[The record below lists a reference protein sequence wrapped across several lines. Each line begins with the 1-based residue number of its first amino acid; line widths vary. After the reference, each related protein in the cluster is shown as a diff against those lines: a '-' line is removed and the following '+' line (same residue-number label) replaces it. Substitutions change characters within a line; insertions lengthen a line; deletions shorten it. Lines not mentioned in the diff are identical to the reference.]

1 MPPTINNNQPPPPP
15 QPAPDMSRILANMAE
30 MNSNFSG
37 LGSLNGVIQ
46 GMNDRQSALES
57 RLTQQY
63 GLQND
68 FNNDQAHFN
77 NQARSFFNNTQ
88 SQPPPIPQNY
98 YFGGFGRGFEE
109 SSNLAGGFRPRET
122 DNETDSNVSDMGYA
136 QSNTQNP
143 FQFQERQPVIPLDQ
157 LQLDNNNDDNAYS
170 MIPDVRQPDY
180 SIPRYI
186 SLPNAPDANYNE
198 PLQLTDGNADEEE
211 PLNLPIVNSDAEN
224 IVFHF
229 TPQPNLLEP
238 AKDGVVQTRINDLEA
253 MKNEREA
260 RRQQKQDEQDA
271 KQARDAK
278 GYVAKQEE
286 GDVIPESRARDGH
299 EKKLSDLLKLDEMGN
314 NAKVGYGDDFDNIL
328 KDFDWF
334 MNSMEEQKFT
344 DTRYGPE
351 IQKTMKGE
359 ELKIYNKLMKVGTK
373 DTYKGDATAT
383 HRTTAWKNIKARE
396 DNIKE
401 FVKRNQPKQQLPDF
415 NQKDYVPLDERTMT
429 MADLKNNSSAAAA
442 PSTSG
447 INFG

>member
-1 MPPTINNNQPPPPP
+1 MTLVNTDVVPVVPC
-15 QPAPDMSRILANMAE
+15 
-30 MNSNFSG
+30 
-37 LGSLNGVIQ
+37 
-46 GMNDRQSALES
+46 
-57 RLTQQY
+57 
-63 GLQND
+63 
-68 FNNDQAHFN
+68 
-77 NQARSFFNNTQ
+77 FNNTQ

-157 LQLDNNNDDNAYS
+157 LQLGDNNDNAYS
-170 MIPDVRQPDY
+170 MIPEVRQPDY

-186 SLPNAPDANYNE
+186 STPNAPENNYNE
-198 PLQLTDGNADEEE
+198 PLQLTNGPVEEE
-211 PLNLPIVNSDAEN
+211 PAAAAAILPIVNSDAEN

-238 AKDGVVQTRINDLEA
+238 AKDGVVQTRINEMEA

-286 GDVIPESRARDGH
+286 GDIIPESGARDGH

-344 DTRYGPE
+344 DTRHGPE
-351 IQKTMKGE
+351 LQKTMKGE